1 MVTITKIESMFYR
14 FPVDDNSIF
23 YITKSYWLNYHY
35 LLPWDWKSSEFGK
48 YNKGCS
54 TMMIKMLHNFG
65 FVNLLKTS
73 STEDIRNII
82 QKLGSKN
89 ITLTEAIT
97 ELQKRSEEEAERE
110 NLYFIH

>member
-1 MVTITKIESMFYR
+1 
-14 FPVDDNSIF
+14 
-23 YITKSYWLNYHY
+23 
-35 LLPWDWKSSEFGK
+35 
-48 YNKGCS
+48 
-54 TMMIKMLHNFG
+54 MMIKMLHNFG